1 MVGHQGCVFISGLNL
16 EARELRSWVYLS
28 LHTCDRQWW
37 VGQGWEDPWVLLCGK
52 QESGRRVVS
61 LVHGSSDLH
70 WAGAERPSGKGPLL
84 SHLFAAAIF
93 PTPGTSL
100 FHSLSWLRVR
110 GTEGF
115 LFLGEISMSP
125 GLFLGYQRHRGPR
138 FAVTV
143 FQHSLEAQSS
153 ETQPA
158 LLTSV
163 SSMRP
168 QTHPQSTGRETHSL
182 PGLQQAGAWS
192 LSGSGRKLPL
202 LSARTGCHL
211 KSFRDV
217 SSRHLSHTANLWK
230 AVLWLA
236 FVIQSPFQPFTG
248 WRWESFLYSD
258 V

>member
-1 MVGHQGCVFISGLNL
+1 M
-16 EARELRSWVYLS
+16 
-28 LHTCDRQWW
+28 
-37 VGQGWEDPWVLLCGK
+37 
-52 QESGRRVVS
+52 S

-93 PTPGTSL
+93 STPGTSL

-125 GLFLGYQRHRGPR
+125 GLFLGFQRHRGPR

-143 FQHSLEAQSS
+143 FQHSLEAQGS

-168 QTHPQSTGRETHSL
+168 QTYPQSTGRDHSL
-182 PGLQQAGAWS
+182 PGLQRRRLKLIRKWEKATAS
-192 LSGSGRKLPL
+192 LCKDL
-202 LSARTGCHL
+202 GCHL

-217 SSRHLSHTANLWK
+217 NSRHLSHTANLWK
-230 AVLWLA
+230 AVL
-236 FVIQSPFQPFTG
+236 
-248 WRWESFLYSD
+248 
-258 V
+258 